1 MSLQSLSP
9 TAIAR
14 KKINMNLIKKI
25 FSIAAAT
32 TVITASACP
41 TGDTAYVGSVCIA
54 LAKFCPSG
62 TALAYG
68 QQMSVAQYPALYAV
82 IGNTYGGD
90 TRLFNMP
97 NLMGRDMVSGFSAN
111 DMPPFASTAL
121 KIGTQQGVETVT
133 LNASNIPQT
142 GALLVGTAAGAA
154 APGVTTNISATAPVP
169 SGKTPIQLKIY
180 TQPTG
185 PSKTTQVRG
194 PEPFVGT
201 SKSFSIVP
209 PQLAVS
215 ICIVTD
221 GVFPDKPNN

>member
-1 MSLQSLSP
+1 MSLQSLNP

-14 KKINMNLIKKI
+14 KKINMSLIKKI

-32 TVITASACP
+32 TAITASACP
-41 TGDTAYVGSVCIA
+41 TGDMAYIGSVCIA

-90 TRLFNMP
+90 ARLFNMP
-97 NLMGRDMVSGFSAN
+97 NLMGRDMVSGYGAG

-142 GALLVGTAAGAA
+142 GALLVGVAAGTAV
-154 APGVTTNISATAPVP
+154 PGTTTNLSATAPVP
-169 SGKTPIQLKIY
+169 SPKGANQLKMY
-180 TQPTG
+180 TQPTSL
-185 PSKTTQVRG
+185 SKTTPVRG
-194 PEPFVGT
+194 AEPFIGN

>member
-1 MSLQSLSP
+1 MSLQSLNP

-32 TVITASACP
+32 TAITASACP
-41 TGDTAYVGSVCIA
+41 TGDTAYIGSVCIA

-68 QQMSVAQYPALYAV
+68 QQLSVAQYPALYAV

-90 TRLFNMP
+90 ARLFNMP
-97 NLMGRDMVSGFSAN
+97 NLMGRDMVSGYGAG

-142 GALLVGTAAGAA
+142 GALLVGTVAGAGAPA
-154 APGVTTNISATAPVP
+154 ASNNLAATAPFP
-169 SGKTPIQLKIY
+169 SGRSVSQLNMY
-180 TQPTG
+180 TQPSG
-185 PSKTTQVRG
+185 SSKTTPVSGTQ
-194 PEPFVGT
+194 PFVGS

-221 GVFPDKPNN
+221 GIFPDKPNN

>member
-1 MSLQSLSP
+1 
-9 TAIAR
+9 
-14 KKINMNLIKKI
+14 MNIIKKI
-25 FSIAAAT
+25 FSIAVTT

-41 TGDTAYVGSVCIA
+41 TGDTAYIGSVCIA
-54 LAKFCPSG
+54 LAKFCPNG
-62 TALAYG
+62 TALASG
-68 QQMSVAQYPALYAV
+68 QQMAVSQYPALYAA

-90 TRLFNMP
+90 ARLFNMP
-97 NLMGRDMVSGFSAN
+97 NLMGRDMVNSFSAS

-121 KIGTQQGVETVT
+121 KNGTSQGVETVT
-133 LNASNIPQT
+133 LNASNIPAT
-142 GALLVGTAAGAA
+142 GALLVGVAAGSG
-154 APGVTTNISATAPVP
+154 APGTASNLSATAPVP

-185 PSKTTQVRG
+185 SSKTTQVRG
-194 PEPFVGT
+194 PEPFIGN

-221 GVFPDKPNN
+221 GVFPEKTNN

>member
-1 MSLQSLSP
+1 MNLKSMNP
-9 TAIAR
+9 AAIAR
-14 KKINMNLIKKI
+14 KKINMNFIRKI
-25 FSIAAAT
+25 FSIAATT

-41 TGDTAYVGSVCIA
+41 TGDTAYIGSVCIA

-97 NLMGRDMVSGFSAN
+97 NLMGRDMVSGYGAG
-111 DMPPFASTAL
+111 DIPPFASAAL

-142 GALLVGTAAGAA
+142 GALLVGVAAGAA
-154 APGVTTNISATAPVP
+154 VPGSTTNLSATAPVP
-169 SGKTPIQLKIY
+169 SSKGANQLKMY

-185 PSKTTQVRG
+185 PSKTTPISG
-194 PEPFVGT
+194 AEPFVGS

>member
-1 MSLQSLSP
+1 
-9 TAIAR
+9 
-14 KKINMNLIKKI
+14 
-25 FSIAAAT
+25 
-32 TVITASACP
+32 
-41 TGDTAYVGSVCIA
+41 
-54 LAKFCPSG
+54 
-62 TALAYG
+62 
-68 QQMSVAQYPALYAV
+68 
-82 IGNTYGGD
+82 
-90 TRLFNMP
+90 MP